1 MSETTHCL
9 CPFGTKLSSRY
20 TKPGLRMRN
29 RWLHVYA
36 WLVAASFVYL
46 EATGAIAAGQ
56 EGTPIGLHRMVASA
70 VAILVIGLAAWLTAV
85 EKRAWLRR
93 LGWIILAGA
102 VADAGLGEMS
112 KAASPFIAMLHA
124 FLAPLLLASVVAIA
138 VGTSKSWQHPPV
150 CLPDKGWPPL
160 RGVARNSLILVV
172 IQVALGALF
181 RYDFIGVMTHIIGA
195 LIVAVFILVLVVC
208 VTMMQ
213 EHPRLRP
220 AAITLGVVIF
230 VQIFLGLTVV
240 AMGSAKTNTT
250 AALVFAASHVVLGAI
265 TLATTLVVALEARR
279 CVVSGPVL
287 VVADQSSEGNNSQ
300 P

>member
-1 MSETTHCL
+1 MKNL
-9 CPFGTKLSSRY
+9 
-20 TKPGLRMRN
+20 GLH
-29 RWLHVYA
+29 LYA
-36 WLVAASFVYL
+36 WLVAAGFVYL

-56 EGTPIGLHRMVASA
+56 EGTPIGLHRIVASA
-70 VAILVIGLAAWLTAV
+70 VAVLVIGLAIWLMAV

-93 LGWIILAGA
+93 LGWIVLAGV

-112 KAASPFIAMLHA
+112 RTASPLIGMLHA
-124 FLAPLLLASVVAIA
+124 FLAPLLLALVVAIA

-160 RGVARNSLILVV
+160 RGVARNTLILVV

-195 LIVAVFILVLVVC
+195 LIAAVFILVLVVC

-213 EHPRLRP
+213 EHPTLRP

-230 VQIFLGLTVV
+230 VQIFLGLTVIS
-240 AMGSAKTNTT
+240 MGTAKTNKT
-250 AALVFAASHVVLGAI
+250 AALVFAVTHVVLGAI
-265 TLATTLVVALEARR
+265 TLATTLVVTLETWR
-279 CVVSGPVL
+279 CVVSGLDL
-287 VVADQSSEGNNSQ
+287 VVADQTSEGNNPQ